1 MVTCARQTS
10 PCNIRH
16 QYEIRKACMLA
27 QALLFAHHKSHL
39 CQQHQQQLHLCQQ
52 QELPLQFPLRA
63 LQQLPWQLP
72 QSLHSQQLGPMHPGG
87 ILQTRRPSRFPSLV
101 LHLHLPL
108 LPQMAPP
115 LVLPGQ
121 PNRELCMLCFRTQM
135 TSNVRVSSGEQTTVS
150 SATCKTTVKRPIDL
164 LIAVTVHHMDG
175 FVVSSC

>member
-1 MVTCARQTS
+1 
-10 PCNIRH
+10 
-16 QYEIRKACMLA
+16 MLA

-52 QELPLQFPLRA
+52 LQELPLQLPVKA

-72 QSLHSQQLGPMHPGG
+72 QSLHSQQLGPKRPGG
-87 ILQTRRPSRFPSLV
+87 ILQTRRPSRSPSLV
-101 LHLHLPL
+101 LYLHLPP
-108 LPQMAPP
+108 PQMAPP

-121 PNRELCMLCFRTQM
+121 PNRELCMLCFRTQT
-135 TSNVRVSSGEQTTVS
+135 TSNVRVSSGGQTTVS

-164 LIAVTVHHMDG
+164 VIAVAAHHMDG